1 MAIAGLLLGIVA
13 LLGAILGWVLP
24 FGAFIWLGAIVL
36 GIVGIVLSAKGKK
49 ATGSGAATAGM
60 VLAIIG
66 LVLSA
71 VFFFAC
77 GLCQICAL
85 CALDAA
91 GDAIAGVAGAL

>member
-1 MAIAGLLLGIVA
+1 MAIAGLLLGILA
-13 LLGAILGWVLP
+13 LLGAILGWIIPLY
-24 FGAFIWLGAIVL
+24 GAFVWLAAIVF

-49 ATGSGAATAGM
+49 ATCSGAATAGM

-77 GLCQICAL
+77 GLCSICAL
-85 CALDAA
+85 CAA
-91 GDAIAGVAGAL
+91 DAIVDGAASVI